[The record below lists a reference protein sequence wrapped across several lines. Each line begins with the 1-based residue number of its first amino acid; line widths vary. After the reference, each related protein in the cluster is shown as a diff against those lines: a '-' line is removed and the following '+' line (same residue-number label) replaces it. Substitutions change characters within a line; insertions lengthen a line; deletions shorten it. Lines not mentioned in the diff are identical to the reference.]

1 MRATAPHALDAITP
15 EVDDAIRFSA
25 WYESKGLA
33 RSTAFKL
40 LALSGL
46 QLERRRV
53 EGSRSPVSFVS
64 VEDQKRLNF
73 LADQLASGKSLS
85 ELERRIVKVQDVSIP
100 PEPAEEPIAKP
111 ALLFQRLQ
119 ALELAQNTG
128 MGLSTAEVAWILGA
142 RPGSSSFVRGNV
154 LVERQARNCWTVSP
168 MD

>member
-1 MRATAPHALDAITP
+1 LEPITP
-15 EVDDAIRFSA
+15 EVDDAVRFSA
-25 WYESKGLA
+25 WYESKGIA

-40 LALSGL
+40 LSASGL
-46 QLERRRV
+46 ELERRRV

-64 VEDQKRLNF
+64 SDHRQKLDF
-73 LADQLASGKSLS
+73 LADQLNSGKSLA
-85 ELERRIVKVQDVSIP
+85 ELERRIVKAQEVSTP
-100 PEPAEEPIAKP
+100 PETEEPITKP

>member
-1 MRATAPHALDAITP
+1 MEAITP
-15 EVDDAIRFSA
+15 EVDGAMRFSS
-25 WYESKGLA
+25 WYAGKGLA

-46 QLERRRV
+46 ELERRRV

-64 VEDQKRLNF
+64 SDHRQKLDF
-73 LADQLASGKSLS
+73 LADQLNSGKSLA
-85 ELERRIVKVQDVSIP
+85 ELERRIVKAQEVSTP
-100 PEPAEEPIAKP
+100 PETEEPITKP

-168 MD
+168 ME

>member
-1 MRATAPHALDAITP
+1 MD
-15 EVDDAIRFSA
+15 EAIRFSA

-40 LALSGL
+40 LAASGL
-46 QLERRRV
+46 ELERRRV

-64 VEDQKRLNF
+64 SDHQRKLNY
-73 LADQLASGKSLS
+73 LADQLASGKSLA
-85 ELERRIVKVQDVSIP
+85 ELERHIVKAQAVSTP
-100 PEPAEEPIAKP
+100 PETEEPITKP

-168 MD
+168 ME

>member
-1 MRATAPHALDAITP
+1 MEAITP
-15 EVDDAIRFSA
+15 EVDGAVRFST
-25 WYESKGLA
+25 WYASKGLA

-46 QLERRRV
+46 ELERRRV

-73 LADQLASGKSLS
+73 LADQLASGKSLA
-85 ELERRIVKVQDVSIP
+85 ELEKRIVKVQDVSTP
-100 PEPAEEPIAKP
+100 PEPAEEPITRP

-119 ALELAQNTG
+119 ALELVQATG
-128 MGLSTAEVAWILGA
+128 LGLTTAELSWILGVS
-142 RPGSSSFVRGNV
+142 PGSGATSFVRGKV
-154 LVERQARNCWTVSP
+154 LVEKQARNCWTVSP

>member
-1 MRATAPHALDAITP
+1 MEAITP
-15 EVDDAIRFSA
+15 EVDEAVRFSA

-40 LALSGL
+40 LAASGL
-46 QLERRRV
+46 ELERRRV

-64 VEDQKRLNF
+64 SDHRQKLDF
-73 LADQLASGKSLS
+73 LADQLASGKSLA
-85 ELERRIVKVQDVSIP
+85 ELERRIVKAQDVSTP
-100 PEPAEEPIAKP
+100 PEPTEEPITKP

-128 MGLSTAEVAWILGA
+128 MGLTTNEVAWILGV
-142 RPGSSSFVRGNV
+142 RPGASSIVRGNV
-154 LVERQARNCWTVSP
+154 LVEKQARNCWTVSP